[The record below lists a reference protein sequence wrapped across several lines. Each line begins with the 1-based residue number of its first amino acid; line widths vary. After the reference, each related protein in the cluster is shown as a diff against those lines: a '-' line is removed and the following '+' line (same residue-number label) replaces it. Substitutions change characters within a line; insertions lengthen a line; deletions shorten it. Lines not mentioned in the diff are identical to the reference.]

1 MFLAGIII
9 CLVCVLFAV
18 VAIVVHDTGSKGA
31 PLLPLVDKT
40 PTLHHQRVFTK
51 SRQLRQQKKKTTTY
65 PHANPASNV

>member
-18 VAIVVHDTGSKGA
+18 VAIVVHDTNREEA

-40 PTLHHQRVFTK
+40 PTIHHQRVYSK
-51 SRQLRQQKKKTTTY
+51 SRQLRQQKKKTTIY
-65 PHANPASNV
+65 PHADHASNV